1 MEYLIEIVG
10 SGLLGIIGWFV
21 MWLKERTKLDA
32 LAPEFEDL
40 LAKAVQYGQRKAK
53 ESFSPE
59 DVSFK
64 NEMVNNAVNF
74 IFDTAPLLM
83 KKLGINPEH
92 VQHYVEA
99 KMGEMLD

>member
-10 SGLLGIIGWFV
+10 SGLLGIISWFV
-21 MWLKERTKLDA
+21 VWLKERTKLDA

-53 ESFSPE
+53 ESVGDSSP
-59 DVSFK
+59 DFD
-64 NEMVNNAVNF
+64 NEVVNMASNF
-74 IFDTAPLLM
+74 VLDTAPMLM
-83 KKLGINPEH
+83 KKLGINPEQ
-92 VQHYVEA
+92 VQQYVEA